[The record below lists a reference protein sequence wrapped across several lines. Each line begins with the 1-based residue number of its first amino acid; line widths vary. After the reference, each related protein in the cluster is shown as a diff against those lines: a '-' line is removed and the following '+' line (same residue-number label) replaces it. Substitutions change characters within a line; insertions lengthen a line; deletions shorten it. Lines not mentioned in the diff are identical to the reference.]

1 MAMAKVKYKVEFFKH
16 PEMVKTRPSTTVEA
30 DMVQIDPAHHKFYV
44 STTNDRGNAAFE
56 LVASFPSQIVEAVTK
71 VGK

>member
-1 MAMAKVKYKVEFFKH
+1 MSKVKYKVEFFKH
-16 PEMVKTRPSTTVEA
+16 PEMVKTRGSTVVEA
-30 DMVQIDPAHHKFYV
+30 DMVQIDPSHHKFYERK
-44 STTNDRGNAAFE
+44 TNERGVAYHE